1 MDDSHNCANKTAAIA
16 AAAAAAAKQFEQQ
29 GYLKFPTP
37 LLGPESCRQLRND
50 ILRQWNAAL
59 DLPEDQHE
67 RFFSAIRR
75 RTHRWDLKLQASSPV
90 RVALKEILQKE
101 HAATHHL
108 DLDLLLD
115 TILLRQHSRVVTNV
129 DDNDDNDYDRNEV
142 VLAELGALISEP
154 GAPAQDWHADTAHTG
169 PDAPDCLCCFVTLQ
183 DTGASL
189 GPTQLFPETHTAEFH
204 RSAVANFPPKGVMPP
219 YVQPTTAVMGY
230 QHAGEACLMDCRL
243 FHRGAANT
251 AAATVLL
258 CHNSKDPN
266 NNETNHNHTDLKRV
280 VFYWTVRS
288 RTSPP
293 PRGFL
298 FTILDHLQGM
308 SLRNVYG
315 SERHSPEQQL

>member
-1 MDDSHNCANKTAAIA
+1 MEDSHHRANEAATIAIVA
-16 AAAAAAAKQFEQQ
+16 AAAAAANQFGQK

-37 LLGPESCRQLRND
+37 RLGPESCRQLRND

-59 DLPEDQHE
+59 ELPEDQHE

-90 RVALKEILQKE
+90 RAALKEILQAQ
-101 HAATHHL
+101 HAATHL
-108 DLDLLLD
+108 DLHVLLD
-115 TILLRQHSRVVTNV
+115 TILLRQHPRVVTNSDKD
-129 DDNDDNDYDRNEV
+129 DDNDRNDV
-142 VLAELGALISEP
+142 VLVELGALISEP

-169 PDAPDCLCCFVTLQ
+169 PDAPDCICCFVTLQ
-183 DTGASL
+183 DTDKSL
-189 GPTQLFPETHTAEFH
+189 GPTELFPETHTSEFH

-219 YVQPTTAVMGY
+219 YVQPTTAVVGY

-251 AAATVLL
+251 AAATVL
-258 CHNSKDPN
+258 CHSGKNQN
-266 NNETNHNHTDLKRV
+266 NNKTNQNDTDLVRV

-293 PRGFL
+293 PSGFL
-298 FTILDHLQGM
+298 FTILDHLKGM

-315 SERHSPEQQL
+315 SERHASEQQL